1 MEHVASMFEKLRN
14 SVNSHVGMSKD
25 EFNLVTTFFTPKKL
39 RKRQYILQA
48 GDICKWLIF
57 LERGCL
63 RLYSLDD
70 DGKEHVLWLAIEGWW
85 MTDLVSFQEQMPSSK
100 NIDALED
107 SELLLMSP
115 ESLEK
120 LSTAVPKWDRYFR
133 EITDKEFR
141 VALTRLSDFVGA
153 SAEDRYL
160 NFLDLYPDI
169 FQRIPLHQ
177 IASYL
182 GITPQSLSRI
192 RRDLAERK

>member
-1 MEHVASMFEKLRN
+1 MELFAPMFEKLRN
-14 SVNSHVGMSKD
+14 NINGHVGMSEE

-48 GDICKWLIF
+48 GDICKWVVFI
-57 LERGCL
+57 ERGCL

-70 DGKEHVLWLAIEGWW
+70 YGKEHVLWLAIEGWW
-85 MTDLVSFQEQMPSSK
+85 MSDLVSFQAQQPSTK

-120 LSTAVPKWDRYFR
+120 LSSLVPKWDRYFR
-133 EITDKEFR
+133 EIIDKEFR
-141 VALTRLSDFVGA
+141 TALTRLSDLVGA

-160 NFLDLYPDI
+160 NFLDQYPDL

-182 GITPQSLSRI
+182 GITPQTLSRI
-192 RRDLAERK
+192 RKQLSKRK